1 MNYGSRLREKVPNGP
16 YRIKKKKEKCLV
28 GAHSVTIVTYTSYTV
43 FCPLSKII
51 YYLSFPIKNTIFS
64 IVNIWKSSD
73 RSDCPIPTDTGTT
86 HYGALYKTILWGL

>member
-1 MNYGSRLREKVPNGP
+1 MPSS
-16 YRIKKKKEKCLV
+16 
-28 GAHSVTIVTYTSYTV
+28 AHSVTTVTYTSYTV

-73 RSDCPIPTDTGTT
+73 RSDCPIQTDTGTT
-86 HYGALYKTILWGL
+86 QYALWGFVQNYFVGPLISLGCYFLYSSHYPCSGL